1 MVGSTLSL
9 EDRRALE
16 ALNFRLRT
24 ILPEEY
30 QDTYQSLEP
39 KPMKSAGL
47 KFDADGQVA
56 WDEIWGSFCDL
67 AMAGGPPHK
76 GALLEPGTRAAVG
89 AEPATQAQ
97 VAAEICRGI
106 ALATDLE
113 AAPSEA
119 AGWVRVTCLNDAMA
133 GWLLRAITMENVAV
147 RASGGRLE
155 LPAAPHFRLEKEI
168 KNVVTVAAKT
178 CHYFLGHL
186 PMTQRRRIAYLFAT
200 LDDSSPLIVPAWPD
214 DDGVDASRLAAAAD
228 RIAEGIARAA
238 GLARSQ
244 HRYAGWLGVECPSVR
259 HAIWMMRAL
268 VVSNVLARR
277 EETTLLIPIDPVRDA
292 DGAIVIEAVTRMHRL
307 ASAQAS

>member
-1 MVGSTLSL
+1 VASTLSL
-9 EDRRALE
+9 EDRRTLE

-47 KFDADGQVA
+47 KFDADGNVA

-76 GALLEPGTRAAVG
+76 GALLEPGTRAAVEAAPEQYAG
-89 AEPATQAQ
+89 

-113 AAPSEA
+113 ARPSETP
-119 AGWVRVTCLNDAMA
+119 GWVRVTCLNDAMA
-133 GWLLRAITMENVAV
+133 GWLVRAITMENVAV
-147 RASGGRLE
+147 RAEGGRLE

-200 LDDSSPLIVPAWPD
+200 LNESSPLIVPAWPD
-214 DDGVDASRLAAAAD
+214 DAGVEAAALAAQKDRLADEIERTTALPPS
-228 RIAEGIARAA
+228 RHG
-238 GLARSQ
+238 
-244 HRYAGWLGVECPSVR
+244 YAGWLGVECASVTQ
-259 HAIWMMRAL
+259 AIWMMRAL

-277 EETTLLIPIDPVRDA
+277 EETTLLVPIDPVRDA
-292 DGAIVIEAVTRMHRL
+292 DGGIVTEALTRMHRL
-307 ASAQAS
+307 AVAQPG

>member
-1 MVGSTLSL
+1 VGSTLSL

-76 GALLEPGTRAAVG
+76 GALLEPGSRAAIE
-89 AEPATQAQ
+89 AEPHRQDE

-113 AAPSEA
+113 AAPSET
-119 AGWVRVTCLNDAMA
+119 AGWVCVTCLNDAMA

-186 PMTQRRRIAYLFAT
+186 PMPQRRRIAYLFAT
-200 LDDSSPLIVPAWPD
+200 LNESSPLIVPAWPD

-228 RIAEGIARAA
+228 RIAEGIAQGA
-238 GLARSQ
+238 GLTRSR
-244 HRYAGWLGVECPSVR
+244 HRYAGWLGVDCPSIR

-277 EETTLLIPIDPVRDA
+277 EETTLLVPVDPARDA
-292 DGAIVIEAVTRMHRL
+292 DGAIVVEAVTRMHRM
-307 ASAQAS
+307 ASAEVP

>member
-238 GLARSQ
+238 GLARSR
-244 HRYAGWLGVECPSVR
+244 HRYAGWFGVECPSVR

>member
-1 MVGSTLSL
+1 VVGSTLSL

-238 GLARSQ
+238 GLARSR